1 VSFLLRVPGRTW
13 RKSGRVVVAAALP
26 FLGLGAGT
34 PPLREPAALQDPIR
48 VDGGLVKG
56 VQAPDSPVRSY
67 KGIPFAAPPVG
78 GLRWKPPQGVVPW
91 EGVKQADRFSDAC
104 VQDLQRSRLPWT
116 QEFMHQGGAS
126 EDCLYLNVWTAA
138 RSPEEK
144 RPVLLFIHGGG
155 LREGSSAI
163 VTYDGEALARKGV
176 VAVGIHYRLGPI
188 GFLAHPEL
196 TRESEHGSSGNY
208 GFLDQIAALKWV
220 QANIAA
226 FGGDPAKVTI
236 HGQSAGARSVAAL
249 MASPLARGLFA
260 RAIIQSGAPRQQ
272 PGPPGGPSLADAEK
286 VGLAAQKA
294 LGVGSLAELRALPAE
309 RFLAPDL
316 GRMNGIQD
324 GWVLPSADRQNDVQ
338 VPVIT
343 GCTANDMFTTD
354 EDARLTVE
362 TYEAEA
368 KKLYG
373 EHAGTLL
380 ELYPVGR
387 SGALSAK
394 LDAARD
400 KARVSVFLWAE
411 RQQKKSGSLYTY
423 YFDRAIPWPEHPEFG
438 AFHTGEIPYVFDNL
452 DKLDRPWQPVDR
464 TVADQMSSYWVHF
477 AATGNPNGEGLARWP
492 AFDASTN
499 VTMRLGEHMGPM
511 PTAAPAKVGFWR
523 TFFEKS
529 TE

>member
-1 VSFLLRVPGRTW
+1 MARTAESDVVGRTL
-13 RKSGRVVVAAALP
+13 VAAVLP
-26 FLGLGAGT
+26 LLALGASR
-34 PPLREPAALQDPIR
+34 PSLREPTGLRDPVR
-48 VDGGLVKG
+48 VDGGLVAG
-56 VQAPDSPVRSY
+56 VQGPGSPVRSY

-78 GLRWKPPQGVVPW
+78 GRRWKPPAPVIPW
-91 EGVKQADRFSDAC
+91 DGVKQADRFSDAC

-116 QEFMHQGGAS
+116 EEFMHQGRAS

-138 RSPEEK
+138 RGPEEK

-176 VAVGIHYRLGPI
+176 VAVGINYRLGPI

-226 FGGDPAKVTI
+226 FGGDPANVTI

-260 RAIIQSGAPRQQ
+260 RAIVQSGAPRQQ
-272 PGPPGGPSLADAEK
+272 PGPPGGQTLAEAEK
-286 VGLAAQKA
+286 AGLAAQKA
-294 LGVGSLAELRALPAE
+294 LGVGSLAEARTLPAE
-309 RFLAPDL
+309 RFVGPEL

-324 GWVLPSADRQNDVQ
+324 GWVLPPADRQNAVQ

-343 GCTANDMFTTD
+343 GCTANDMYTTD
-354 EDARLTVE
+354 EDAKLTVE

-368 KKLYG
+368 RKLYG
-373 EHAGTLL
+373 ENAKSFL
-380 ELYPVGR
+380 ELYPVGA
-387 SGALSAK
+387 GADAFSAK

-400 KARVSVFLWAE
+400 RARVSVFLWAE
-411 RQQKKSGSLYTY
+411 RQKKKSGSVYTY
-423 YFDRAIPWPEHPEFG
+423 YFDRAIPWPQHPEFG
-438 AFHTGEIPYVFDNL
+438 AFHTGEIPYVFHNL
-452 DKLDRPWQPVDR
+452 DKLDRPWEPVDR
-464 TVADQMSSYWVHF
+464 TVADRISSYWVNF
-477 AATGNPNGEGLARWP
+477 AAKGSPNGEGLAEWP
-492 AFDASTN
+492 AFDASKAA
-499 VTMRLGEHMGPM
+499 TMRLGERMGPM
-511 PTAAPAKVGFWR
+511 PIADPKKVEFWR
-523 TFFEKS
+523 TFFEPLAD
-529 TE
+529 

>member
-1 VSFLLRVPGRTW
+1 M
-13 RKSGRVVVAAALP
+13 A
-26 FLGLGAGT
+26 
-34 PPLREPAALQDPIR
+34 
-48 VDGGLVKG
+48 G
-56 VQAPDSPVRSY
+56 VQAPGSTVRGY

-78 GLRWKPPQGVVPW
+78 GLRWKPPAPVVPW

-116 QEFMHQGGAS
+116 EEFMHQGEAS

-138 RSPEEK
+138 RSPEER

-163 VTYDGEALARKGV
+163 VTYDGEALARKGA
-176 VAVGIHYRLGPI
+176 VAVGINYRLGPI

-208 GFLDQIAALKWV
+208 GFLDQIAALEWV

-226 FGGDPAKVTI
+226 FGGDPANVTI

-249 MASPLARGLFA
+249 MASPLARGLFT

-272 PGPPGGPSLADAEK
+272 PGPPGGQTLAEAEK
-286 VGLAAQKA
+286 AGLAAQKA
-294 LGVGSLAELRALPAE
+294 LGAGSLAGLRELPAQ
-309 RFLAPDL
+309 RFFEKDL

-324 GWVLPSADRQNDVQ
+324 GWVLPPADRQNEAQ
-338 VPVIT
+338 VPVMT
-343 GCTANDMFTTD
+343 GCTANDGFTSD

-362 TYEAEA
+362 TYKAEA

-373 EHAGTLL
+373 ERADAFL
-380 ELYPVGR
+380 ELYPVGAGSDIR
-387 SGALSAK
+387 SVK

-400 KARVSVFLWAE
+400 KARVSIFVWAE
-411 RQQKKSGSLYTY
+411 RQQKKSGSVHTY

-438 AFHTGEIPYVFDNL
+438 AFHTSEIPYVFDNL
-452 DKLDRPWQPVDR
+452 DKLGRPWEPVDR
-464 TVADQMSSYWVHF
+464 TVADRMSSYWVNF
-477 AATGNPNGEGLARWP
+477 AAKGSPNGEGLAEWP
-492 AFDASTN
+492 AFDASTAA
-499 VTMRLGEHMGPM
+499 TMRLGERMGPM
-511 PTAAPAKVGFWR
+511 PIAEPSKVAFWR
-523 TFFEKS
+523 TFLEKS
-529 TE
+529 TD